1 MFYRNLPDV
10 SLKDMR
16 SYALSKNT
24 VFLAVGKKKGIDVFL
39 PSMGSFSGNMTQ
51 LKAIAMILLTYLIK
65 HNDNAI
71 YFVCVFYSSPTQTR
85 CHSFCGSNYDPAF
98 SGLNLPLNLNLSL
111 TARQVSMTG
120 QKAH

>member
-1 MFYRNLPDV
+1 
-10 SLKDMR
+10 
-16 SYALSKNT
+16 
-24 VFLAVGKKKGIDVFL
+24 
-39 PSMGSFSGNMTQ
+39 MTQ
-51 LKAIAMILLTYLIK
+51 LKAIAMILLIYIIK
-65 HNDNAI
+65 HGDTAI

-120 QKAH
+120 HKAH

>member
-1 MFYRNLPDV
+1 MFFFPLW
-10 SLKDMR
+10 
-16 SYALSKNT
+16 
-24 VFLAVGKKKGIDVFL
+24 F
-39 PSMGSFSGNMTQ
+39 SFSGNMTQ
-51 LKAIAMILLTYLIK
+51 LKAIAMILLIYIIK
-65 HNDNAI
+65 HDDNAI